1 MNILPCRIGLPLVST
16 AFALL
21 AGCGT
26 TTIRSDLVLEPNA
39 SAVMQLHQTTDTLD
53 VSNDGGAEIRVR
65 VIDKKENV
73 VTSLPLSPHD
83 SVRLD
88 LLPAREVEISN
99 QGDSRAIV
107 RWVLRNGKAIEYSLT
122 IQPGSPAGMSGRA
135 R

>member
-1 MNILPCRIGLPLVST
+1 MNTLPCKIGLSLVFT
-16 AFALL
+16 AFVLL

-53 VSNDGGAEIRVR
+53 VSNDGASEIRVR

-73 VTSLPLSPHD
+73 VTSLPLSAHD

-88 LLPAREVEISN
+88 LLPARVVEISN
-99 QGDSRAIV
+99 QGNDRAIV

-122 IQPGSPAGMSGRA
+122 IQSGS
-135 R
+135 